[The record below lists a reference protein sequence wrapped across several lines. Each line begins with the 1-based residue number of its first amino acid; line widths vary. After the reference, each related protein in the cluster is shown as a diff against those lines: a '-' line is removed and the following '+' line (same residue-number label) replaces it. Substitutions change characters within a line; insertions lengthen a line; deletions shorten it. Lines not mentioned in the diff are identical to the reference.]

1 MQVFPHVQV
10 ELNRRPRPH
19 ANGKL
24 RWVSWS
30 RLVSNDVTS
39 KFLKQRKGK
48 FESTISLLLSFKVF
62 TYWESS
68 KCKKSVLFFIQNRTL
83 NRFVFTNLTWFP
95 CWSRLLLR
103 AFFFPLLLHPSIQAS
118 DFRLLKNW
126 KLYFFPSR
134 SNKRLQQT
142 QAQVDEV
149 K

>member
-1 MQVFPHVQV
+1 MENSAGLVDRGSVQ
-10 ELNRRPRPH
+10 
-19 ANGKL
+19 
-24 RWVSWS
+24 
-30 RLVSNDVTS
+30 NDVTS
-39 KFLKQRKGK
+39 KFLKERKGK
-48 FESTISLLLSFKVF
+48 FESSISLLWSLKVF

-68 KCKKSVLFFIQNRTL
+68 KCKKTLLFFIQNRTL

-95 CWSRLLLR
+95 SWGRLLVR
-103 AFFFPLLLHPSIQAS
+103 ALFFPLLLHPSIQAS
-118 DFRLLKNW
+118 DFRVLKKW

>member
-10 ELNRRPRPH
+10 EFNRRPRPR

-30 RLVSNDVTS
+30 RLGSNDVTS
-39 KFLKQRKGK
+39 KFLKERKGK
-48 FESTISLLLSFKVF
+48 FGSRISLLLSFKVF

-68 KCKKSVLFFIQNRTL
+68 KCKKSLLFFIQNRTL
-83 NRFVFTNLTWFP
+83 NRFVFTNFTWFP
-95 CWSRLLLR
+95 CWGRLLLR
-103 AFFFPLLLHPSIQAS
+103 ALFFPLLLRPSIQAS

-126 KLYFFPSR
+126 KLYLFPSR